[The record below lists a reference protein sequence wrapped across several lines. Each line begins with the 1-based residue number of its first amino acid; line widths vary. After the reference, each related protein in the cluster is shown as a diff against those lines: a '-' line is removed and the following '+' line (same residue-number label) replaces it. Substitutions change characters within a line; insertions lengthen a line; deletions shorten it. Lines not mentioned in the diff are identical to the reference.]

1 MKRYYFLKKVFI
13 SWKTRKKHINF
24 TIDIYNKIFIKCVG
38 NNSKKTKTNTT
49 SYEKNKQQVC
59 SNALYLELA
68 FSCSNL
74 LWIRCNSGDGNC
86 TRLFGLHLIR
96 RNDVRIPLQWLRLQR
111 WPVLV
116 RLFGSLWSD
125 YQCSNLCSRH
135 PHHGWACSSLNHP
148 GVDSLHPPNNRNL
161 YWRCRQN
168 PHQGWA
174 IGHLKIYQQLGFHCW
189 FF

>member
-1 MKRYYFLKKVFI
+1 MSEI
-13 SWKTRKKHINF
+13 IP
-24 TIDIYNKIFIKCVG
+24 IKQ
-38 NNSKKTKTNTT
+38 KTNTW
-49 SYEKNKQQVC
+49 SYEKNKQQIR

-68 FSCSNL
+68 FSRSNL

-116 RLFGSLWSD
+116 RLFGSLWGD
-125 YQCSNLCSRH
+125 YQCSNICTRH
-135 PHHGWACSSLNHP
+135 PHHGWACSHLNHP
-148 GVDSLHPPNNRNL
+148 GVDPLHPPNNRNL